1 VRVRGRFVPVV
12 VLRRG
17 RRPGAV
23 AERQP
28 EQEEP
33 PLASPLA
40 WGSLSAA
47 ELRGAV
53 LGEFSGARR
62 W

>member
-1 VRVRGRFVPVV
+1 MKVRGRFVPVV

-17 RRPGAV
+17 RRMGAM
-23 AERQP
+23 AERPP
-28 EQEEP
+28 EPEEP
-33 PLASPLA
+33 PVARPLA

-62 W
+62 R